1 MSFVNKGANIL
12 FFFNMSFGTKK
23 CLFFLDKL
31 MKVNIIYIRQN
42 CFDQIIVGDKLMTME
57 RGASEREEESA
68 KKMIEKLR
76 SKANETSE
84 KYIVT
89 GIIPGHMANPPRMN
103 WHIEKDGVYV
113 AKENGIL
120 KFAHIDN
127 YYRYESCMKDMQN
140 FKTTKREEYRNS
152 LISEYMRRWND
163 TEERAAEQA
172 DSHIESV
179 EKDKAL
185 MD

>member
-1 MSFVNKGANIL
+1 M
-12 FFFNMSFGTKK
+12 
-23 CLFFLDKL
+23 
-31 MKVNIIYIRQN
+31 
-42 CFDQIIVGDKLMTME
+42 
-57 RGASEREEESA
+57 
-68 KKMIEKLR
+68 
-76 SKANETSE
+76 
-84 KYIVT
+84 
-89 GIIPGHMANPPRMN
+89 PPRMN
-103 WHIEKDGVYV
+103 WHIEKDGVYI

-185 MD
+185 MDQFEAFINNEVYSMLRKQHFIGKE

>member
-1 MSFVNKGANIL
+1 
-12 FFFNMSFGTKK
+12 
-23 CLFFLDKL
+23 
-31 MKVNIIYIRQN
+31 
-42 CFDQIIVGDKLMTME
+42 MTME
-57 RGASEREEESA
+57 RGASEQEEESA

-152 LISEYMRRWND
+152 LISEYIRR
-163 TEERAAEQA
+163 
-172 DSHIESV
+172 
-179 EKDKAL
+179 
-185 MD
+185 